1 MAQILDFLSTQTAL
15 PIVGI
20 SGGSAIVIPY
30 KVRSRPPAGGG
41 VGGGEAAPNQSFT
54 SQQWFQSLGSN

>member
-30 KVRSRPPAGGG
+30 KVCSRWGGR
-41 VGGGEAAPNQSFT
+41 GGEATPNQSFT
-54 SQQWFQSLGSN
+54 SQQWFQSLRSN